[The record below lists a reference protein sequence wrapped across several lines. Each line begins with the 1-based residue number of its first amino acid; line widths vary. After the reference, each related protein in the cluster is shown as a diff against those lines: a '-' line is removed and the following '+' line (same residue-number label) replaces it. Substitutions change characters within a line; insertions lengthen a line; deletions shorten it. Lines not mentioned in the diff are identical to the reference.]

1 MAAISGDSGDELR
14 HISSYAPAECC
25 AMTYSEMA
33 DSESA
38 AAPEGTARARRVIV
52 NVVLGITAIVFAY
65 PMMQMLV
72 NSFKSNT
79 EIISNPAGLPV
90 HWTLSSYAD
99 VVSPERSLLRDLVN
113 SIVIAGSSTALAV
126 MFSAAAAY
134 AFSKLR
140 FPGRNVLFGILLMTM
155 MVPPEV
161 VVPGQFILFA
171 RLGWI
176 NTLQVQILPEI
187 TPILG
192 LFLIRQ
198 YMLTIPDELIDAA
211 RVDGAGQLTVFFRII
226 LPVSSPVLSAYAILH
241 FLHVWN
247 AYLWPTLVA
256 TNDSVKPIMI
266 ALPELVDPVIGFLP
280 IYGTIMAGCVLATLP
295 LAIVFFIFQDK
306 FMSSVTIGAVK

>member
-1 MAAISGDSGDELR
+1 MSGRIPARSASDS
-14 HISSYAPAECC
+14 
-25 AMTYSEMA
+25 T
-33 DSESA
+33 
-38 AAPEGTARARRVIV
+38 RRLIV
-52 NVVLGITAIVFAY
+52 NLVLAIAAVMFLYPIGQMVVD
-65 PMMQMLV
+65 
-72 NSFKSNT
+72 SFKSNT
-79 EIISNPAGLPV
+79 EIMSNPGGLPID
-90 HWTLSSYAD
+90 WTFSSYAD
-99 VVSPERSLLRDLVN
+99 VVSPHRSLLRDLIN
-113 SIVIAGSSTALAV
+113 SIVIAGASTASAV
-126 MFSAAAAY
+126 LFSAAAAY
-134 AFSKLR
+134 AFAKLS
-140 FPGRNVLFGILLMTM
+140 FPGRNALFAALLMTM

-176 NTLQVQILPEI
+176 NTLQAQILPEV

-198 YMLTIPDELIDAA
+198 YMLTIPDELIEAA
-211 RVDGAGQLTVFFRII
+211 RLDGAGQLTIFLRII

-256 TNDSVKPIMI
+256 TDDAVKPIMV
-266 ALPELVDPVIGFLP
+266 ALPELVDPLIGFLP

-295 LAIVFFIFQDK
+295 LAVVFFIFQDK

>member
-1 MAAISGDSGDELR
+1 MTRRKFAASDSGTGR
-14 HISSYAPAECC
+14 APRIIVNL
-25 AMTYSEMA
+25 MLVI
-33 DSESA
+33 A
-38 AAPEGTARARRVIV
+38 AA
-52 NVVLGITAIVFAY
+52 VFLY
-65 PMMQMLV
+65 PMVQMVL

-79 EIISNPAGLPV
+79 EIISNPGGPPI

-99 VVSPERSLLRDLVN
+99 VVSPQRSLLRNLFN
-113 SIVIAGSSTALAV
+113 SIAIAGSSTALAV
-126 MFSAAAAY
+126 LFSASAAY
-134 AFSKLR
+134 AFAKFR
-140 FPGRNVLFGILLMTM
+140 FRGRDALFVLLLLTM

-176 NTLQVQILPEI
+176 NTLQVQILPEA

-198 YMLTIPDELIDAA
+198 YMLTIPDDLINAA
-211 RVDGAGQLTVFFRII
+211 RIDGAGQLTIFLRII

-256 TNDSVKPIMI
+256 TNDSVKPIMV
-266 ALPELVDPVIGFLP
+266 ALPELVDPLIGFLP

-295 LAIVFFIFQDK
+295 LVIVFLMFQDK
-306 FMSSVTIGAVK
+306 FMLSVTIGAVK

>member
-1 MAAISGDSGDELR
+1 MMGRALIQADV
-14 HISSYAPAECC
+14 
-25 AMTYSEMA
+25 
-33 DSESA
+33 DSE
-38 AAPEGTARARRVIV
+38 RARRVIV
-52 NVVLGITAIVFAY
+52 NLVLAIAAVVFLY
-65 PMMQMLV
+65 PMVQMLV
-72 NSFKSNT
+72 DSFKSNT
-79 EIISNPAGLPV
+79 EIISNPAGLPID
-90 HWTLSSYAD
+90 WTLASYAD
-99 VVSPERSLLRDLVN
+99 VLSPHRSLLRNLFN

-126 MFSAAAAY
+126 LLCAFAGY
-134 AFSKLR
+134 AFAKFS
-140 FPGRNVLFGILLMTM
+140 FPGRDVLFGLLLMTM

-161 VVPGQFILFA
+161 IVPGQFILFA

-176 NTLQVQILPEI
+176 NTLQAQILPEM

-211 RVDGAGQLTVFFRII
+211 RVDGAGQVSIFLRII

-256 TNDSVKPIMI
+256 TNDAVKPIMV
-266 ALPELVDPVIGFLP
+266 ALPELVDPLIGFLP

-295 LAIVFFIFQDK
+295 LAIVYFIFQDK

>member
-1 MAAISGDSGDELR
+1 
-14 HISSYAPAECC
+14 
-25 AMTYSEMA
+25 MTYS
-33 DSESA
+33 DIIRTQD
-38 AAPEGTARARRVIV
+38 GTARARRVIV
-52 NVVLGITAIVFAY
+52 NVVLGIAAIVFAY
-65 PMMQMLV
+65 PLVQMLM

-79 EIISNPAGLPV
+79 EIISNPGGMPV

-113 SIVIAGSSTALAV
+113 SIVIASSSTVLAV

-140 FPGRNVLFGILLMTM
+140 FPGRNLLFGILLMTM

-211 RVDGAGQLTVFFRII
+211 RVDGAGQLTVFLRVI
-226 LPVSSPVLSAYAILH
+226 LPASSPVLSAYAILH

-256 TNDSVKPIMI
+256 TNDSVKPIMV

>member
-1 MAAISGDSGDELR
+1 MMRRDAVLPRDASDRLR
-14 HISSYAPAECC
+14 RI
-25 AMTYSEMA
+25 
-33 DSESA
+33 
-38 AAPEGTARARRVIV
+38 IV
-52 NVVLGITAIVFAY
+52 NVILAAAALVFLY
-65 PMMQMLV
+65 PMLLMLV
-72 NSFKSNT
+72 DSFKSNT
-79 EIISNPAGLPV
+79 EIMSNPAGFPIQ
-90 HWTLSSYAD
+90 WTLASYAD
-99 VVSPERSLLRDLVN
+99 VIDPERSLLRDMFN
-113 SIVIAGSSTALAV
+113 SVIIAGSSTALAV
-126 MFSAAAAY
+126 LFSAAAAY
-134 AFSKLR
+134 AFAKLR
-140 FPGRNVLFGILLMTM
+140 FRGRDLLFGLLLMTM

-198 YMLTIPDELIDAA
+198 YMMTIPDELIDAA
-211 RVDGAGQLTVFFRII
+211 RVDGAGPWTIFLRII

-256 TNDSVKPIMI
+256 TQDSVKPIMV

-280 IYGTIMAGCVLATLP
+280 IYGTIMAGCVFATLP

>member
-1 MAAISGDSGDELR
+1 MKTR
-14 HISSYAPAECC
+14 APARPRNSPDR
-25 AMTYSEMA
+25 T
-33 DSESA
+33 
-38 AAPEGTARARRVIV
+38 RRLIV
-52 NVVLGITAIVFAY
+52 NVVLAIAAVVFLY
-65 PMMQMLV
+65 PIAQMV
-72 NSFKSNT
+72 VDSFKSNT
-79 EIISNPAGLPV
+79 EIMSNPGGLPIQ
-90 HWTLSSYAD
+90 WTLSSYAD

-113 SIVIAGSSTALAV
+113 SIVIAGASTACAV
-126 MFSAAAAY
+126 LFSAAAAY
-134 AFSKLR
+134 AFAKLS
-140 FPGRNVLFGILLMTM
+140 FPGRNALFAALLMTM

-171 RLGWI
+171 RVGWI
-176 NTLQVQILPEI
+176 NTLQAQILPEV

-198 YMLTIPDELIDAA
+198 YMVTIPDELLEAA
-211 RVDGAGQLTVFFRII
+211 RLDGAGQLTIFLRII

-256 TNDSVKPIMI
+256 TDDAVKPIMV
-266 ALPELVDPVIGFLP
+266 ALPELVDPLIGFLP

-295 LAIVFFIFQDK
+295 LAVVFFIFQDK

>member
-1 MAAISGDSGDELR
+1 
-14 HISSYAPAECC
+14 
-25 AMTYSEMA
+25 MTTEA
-33 DSESA
+33 R
-38 AAPEGTARARRVIV
+38 TARAPGDRARRLIV
-52 NVVLGITAIVFAY
+52 NLILAAAAIVFLY
-65 PMMQMLV
+65 PMAQMLLD
-72 NSFKSNT
+72 SFKSNT
-79 EIISNPAGLPV
+79 EIMSNPAGLPIQ
-90 HWTLSSYAD
+90 WTLASYAD
-99 VVSPERSLLRDLVN
+99 VVSPSRSLLRNMLN
-113 SIVIAGSSTALAV
+113 SVIIAGSSTALAV
-126 MFSAAAAY
+126 LFSAAAAY
-134 AFSKLR
+134 AFAKLR
-140 FPGRNVLFGILLMTM
+140 FRGRELLFGLLLLTM

-171 RLGWI
+171 KLGWI

-198 YMLTIPDELIDAA
+198 YMMTIPDELIDAA
-211 RVDGAGQLTVFFRII
+211 RVDGAGQLTIFLRII

-256 TNDSVKPIMI
+256 TQDSVKPIMV

-295 LAIVFFIFQDK
+295 LAVVFFIFQDK

>member
-1 MAAISGDSGDELR
+1 MTAQAEATDVRIVRAPGD
-14 HISSYAPAECC
+14 
-25 AMTYSEMA
+25 
-33 DSESA
+33 
-38 AAPEGTARARRVIV
+38 RARRLIV
-52 NVVLGITAIVFAY
+52 NLILAAAAIVFLY
-65 PMMQMLV
+65 PMVQMLLD
-72 NSFKSNT
+72 SFKSNT
-79 EIISNPAGLPV
+79 EIMSNPAGLPIQ
-90 HWTLSSYAD
+90 WTLASYAD
-99 VVSPERSLLRDLVN
+99 VVSPSRSLLRNMLN
-113 SIVIAGSSTALAV
+113 SVIIAGCSTALAV
-126 MFSAAAAY
+126 LFSAAAAY
-134 AFSKLR
+134 AFAKLR
-140 FPGRNVLFGILLMTM
+140 FRGRELLFGLLLLTM

-171 RLGWI
+171 KLGWI

-198 YMLTIPDELIDAA
+198 YMMTIPDELIDAA
-211 RVDGAGQLTVFFRII
+211 RVDGAGPLTIFLRII

-256 TNDSVKPIMI
+256 TQDSVKPIMV

>member
-1 MAAISGDSGDELR
+1 MTTEATDVRIVRAPGD
-14 HISSYAPAECC
+14 
-25 AMTYSEMA
+25 
-33 DSESA
+33 
-38 AAPEGTARARRVIV
+38 RARRLIV
-52 NVVLGITAIVFAY
+52 NLILAAAAIVFLY
-65 PMMQMLV
+65 PMVQMLLD
-72 NSFKSNT
+72 SFKSNT
-79 EIISNPAGLPV
+79 EIMSNPAGLPIQ
-90 HWTLSSYAD
+90 WTLASYAD
-99 VVSPERSLLRDLVN
+99 VVSPSRSLLRNMLN
-113 SIVIAGSSTALAV
+113 SVIIAACSTALEV
-126 MFSAAAAY
+126 LFSAAAAD
-134 AFSKLR
+134 AFAQLR
-140 FPGRNVLFGILLMTM
+140 FRGRVLLFGLLLLTM

-171 RLGWI
+171 KLGWI

-198 YMLTIPDELIDAA
+198 YMMTIPDELIDAA
-211 RVDGAGQLTVFFRII
+211 RVDGAGPLTIFLRII

-256 TNDSVKPIMI
+256 TQDSVKPIMV

>member
-1 MAAISGDSGDELR
+1 
-14 HISSYAPAECC
+14 
-25 AMTYSEMA
+25 MTRRARASQEA
-33 DSESA
+33 SD
-38 AAPEGTARARRVIV
+38 RARRLIV
-52 NVVLGITAIVFAY
+52 NLILGAAAVVFLY
-65 PMMQMLV
+65 PMAQMLV
-72 NSFKSNT
+72 DSFKSNT
-79 EIISNPAGLPV
+79 EIISNPAGLPI
-90 HWTLSSYAD
+90 HWTLASYAD
-99 VVSPERSLLRDLVN
+99 VISPSRSLLRNMLN
-113 SIVIAGSSTALAV
+113 SVVIAGCSTVLAV
-126 MFSAAAAY
+126 LFSAAAAY
-134 AFSKLR
+134 AFAKLR
-140 FPGRNVLFGILLMTM
+140 FHGREVLFGLLLMTM

-198 YMLTIPDELIDAA
+198 YMMTIPDELIDAA
-211 RVDGAGQLTVFFRII
+211 RVDGAGQLAIFLRII

-256 TNDSVKPIMI
+256 TQDSVKPIMV
-266 ALPELVDPVIGFLP
+266 ALPELVDPLIGFLP
-280 IYGTIMAGCVLATLP
+280 IYGTIMAGCVVATLP